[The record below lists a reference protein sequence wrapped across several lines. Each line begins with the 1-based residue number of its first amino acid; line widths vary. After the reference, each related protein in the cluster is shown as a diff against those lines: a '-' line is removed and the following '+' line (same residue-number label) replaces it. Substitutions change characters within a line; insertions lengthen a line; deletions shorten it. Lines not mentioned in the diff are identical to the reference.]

1 MEQRDRDPLPELLVV
16 EHLGALGGDVEGRIL
31 LSRRGRTCSGKDQ
44 ISPTLHREK
53 EVETRGDHQLCNLT
67 IYVVASISLSKLNQ
81 TNKKSLTLKIRN
93 ILKIELRD
101 CNQSKKTH
109 YLEN

>member
-53 EVETRGDHQLCNLT
+53 EVETRGDHQLCNLHL
-67 IYVVASISLSKLNQ
+67 YVVASIS
-81 TNKKSLTLKIRN
+81 
-93 ILKIELRD
+93 
-101 CNQSKKTH
+101 
-109 YLEN
+109 